1 MSAEAP
7 RSTGPRRWLLIVLAC
22 LVVGGLAFAVGRFSA
37 FGTSPSTPS
46 TSSAEAGFARDMQV
60 HHAQAIAMAMEIYR
74 KTDDEQLR
82 ALSYDIA
89 TGQSGQ
95 RGEMFDWLVRWGLP
109 QSGGPLMAWMASS
122 QSGHEHGGNEAG
134 SPQTKDE
141 ARTAMGM
148 ASDAELDAL
157 AQATGENADCLF
169 LQLMIRHHQGSVPMA
184 EAVLDLGSEP
194 RVLQVAE
201 TIRVGQT
208 AEIAAMQSMQERL
221 GCTP

>member
-1 MSAEAP
+1 MSAEASG
-7 RSTGPRRWLLIVLAC
+7 STGPRRWLLIVLAC
-22 LVVGGLAFAVGRFSA
+22 LAVGGLAFAIGRFSA

-95 RGEMFDWLVRWGLP
+95 RGEMFEWLVSWGLP
-109 QSGGPLMAWMASS
+109 QSGGPLMGWMASGE
-122 QSGHEHGGNEAG
+122 SGHEHGGDEAG
-134 SPQTKDE
+134 PAQTEDE
-141 ARTAMGM
+141 ARAAMGM

-157 AQATGENADCLF
+157 AQATGESADCLF
-169 LQLMIRHHQGSVPMA
+169 LQLMIRHHEGSVPMA